1 MSQSFSDRYGY
12 KPSEP
17 DITIREDAP
26 DDLRY
31 AVAQIAVNAGLAPS
45 QIRDVV
51 CSVLFV
57 APDRNNWSEYPNIW
71 DEVRWQLEDCEWFK
85 VYDIAERLH
94 RTLHYQQ
101 ADQFRDELNGLFRE
115 KGIGW
120 ELKDHEGIVYRG
132 SAPFAAATADAVE
145 ALTAT
150 GRLSAASEIRE
161 ALRDISRRPTPDRT
175 GAIQHSIAA
184 LECVARDVAKQPG
197 LTLGRL
203 LPRPA
208 FLDRSTRPSKSFG
221 ASPQKGPGISRRDS
235 SSGTMRRNWSSASPA
250 RCRSSL
256 SIGNDNIRPRVG
268 EQHARET
275 QRTRL

>member
-12 KPSEP
+12 KPPEP
-17 DITIREDAP
+17 EITVREDAP

-51 CSVLFV
+51 CSVLFA

-71 DEVRWQLEDCEWFK
+71 DEVRWRLEDCEWFK
-85 VYDIAERLH
+85 VYDITERLH

-101 ADQFRDELNGLFRE
+101 ADQFRDELNRLFHE

-132 SAPFAAATADAVE
+132 SAPFTAATADAVE

-150 GRLSAASEIRE
+150 GRLNAASEIRE

-184 LECVARDVAKQPG
+184 LECVARDVANQPG

-203 LPRPA
+203 LPRLGLPRPLDEA
-208 FLDRSTRPSKSFG
+208 VEKLWGFASERARHVKEGQQLGDHEAELVVSVACAVSIFLIHRK
-221 ASPQKGPGISRRDS
+221 
-235 SSGTMRRNWSSASPA
+235 
-250 RCRSSL
+250 
-256 SIGNDNIRPRVG
+256 
-268 EQHARET
+268 
-275 QRTRL
+275 